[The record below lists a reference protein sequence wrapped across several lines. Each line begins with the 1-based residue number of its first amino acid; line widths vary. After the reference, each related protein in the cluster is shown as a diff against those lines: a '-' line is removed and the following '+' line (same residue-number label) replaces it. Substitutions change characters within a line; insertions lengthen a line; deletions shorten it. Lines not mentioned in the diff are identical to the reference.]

1 MAESAAFTCRVSS
14 STTSNPACTRP
25 ACSHCESSLGLVP
38 SERSSGTRRRQVG
51 IAKSGNGHART
62 MLIEADW

>member
-1 MAESAAFTCRVSS
+1 M
-14 STTSNPACTRP
+14 
-25 ACSHCESSLGLVP
+25 P